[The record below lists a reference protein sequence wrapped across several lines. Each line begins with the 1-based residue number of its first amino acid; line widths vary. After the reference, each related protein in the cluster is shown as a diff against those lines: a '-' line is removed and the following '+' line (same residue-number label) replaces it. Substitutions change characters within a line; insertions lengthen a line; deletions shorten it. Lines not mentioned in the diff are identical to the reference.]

1 MALKRGTKIDK
12 SDALPVSF
20 RLAPSH
26 IERLEALSEYSG
38 KKKTQV
44 IESLIDEEF
53 NSLMKRSPSE
63 LTKIVQRVKAGKKA

>member
-12 SDALPVSF
+12 SEALPVSF

-26 IERLEALSEYSG
+26 IERLEVLSEYSG

-53 NSLMKRSPSE
+53 NTLMKRSSSE
-63 LTKIVQRVKAGKKA
+63 LTKIAQKVRAKNKA